1 VVKYNIKFNIL
12 NIWLISTCSVLCHLV
27 TGFQEVS
34 GVVTIW
40 IERWTL
46 CIIVK
51 LAPPREPYLIPLSG
65 NSFVWHEDFSVYG
78 FLLSRESPWHVCV
91 VVWDSLVRLL
101 LSNIPRVRMCMFNFI
116 PRVHTQHHPMPM
128 YMHRHSMYI
137 HAASSHV
144 CAHSSLHVLHMQHHS
159 LCVHTH
165 HSMCIHIQH
174 FILLMDFFLKLLLWI
189 KLF

>member
-1 VVKYNIKFNIL
+1 MVKYNIKFNIL

-34 GVVTIW
+34 GLVTIW

-65 NSFVWHEDFSVYG
+65 NSFVCHEEVSVYG

-91 VVWDSLVRLL
+91 VVWDLLVRLL
-101 LSNIPRVRMCMFNFI
+101 LSNIPCVRMYMFNFI

-128 YMHRHSMYI
+128 CMHRHSMYI

-144 CAHSSLHVLHMQHHS
+144 CAHSSLHVYTCRVIP
-159 LCVHTH
+159 CVCTLITP
-165 HSMCIHIQH
+165 SV
-174 FILLMDFFLKLLLWI
+174 FTFSILFFWWIFFKLLLWI